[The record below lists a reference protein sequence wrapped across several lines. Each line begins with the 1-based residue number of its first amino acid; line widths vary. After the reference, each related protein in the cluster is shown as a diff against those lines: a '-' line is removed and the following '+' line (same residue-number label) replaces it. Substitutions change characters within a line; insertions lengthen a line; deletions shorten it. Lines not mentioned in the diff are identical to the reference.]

1 MAKINSEDLA
11 PLRVIRP
18 DQKPGSGYVCL
29 EVAEGCLS
37 ASSGNMQESLRLRLA
52 TEGED
57 RWQATIP
64 PVFLELLALCGEEV
78 ELEPREAGVELKSG
92 SFSASLVGVSSEEY
106 DFSYQE
112 VQGPSLEIEA
122 EELRKALET
131 VLFAA
136 GNTGLNPAYGAV
148 LLSDHAVA
156 TNGYQA
162 AFYRLSK
169 ELPGITLPLQ
179 SAKNLLRLLGEGGVT
194 VTWNEHAVQF
204 ENGGLTYQSSR
215 FHLPFPDWKR
225 ILPQELRTDLVL
237 DKKKTLEGLRAL
249 RGLGAENVKVS
260 VSAGQAV
267 LEAEGPDSSGQ
278 ISVPVEGQSEK
289 AWVVAQKYL
298 YDTLS
303 AVAEKAQVQLGE
315 RTLSLREGAYQ
326 AVVALVKKD

>member
-29 EVAEGCLS
+29 EVAEGYLT
-37 ASSGNMQESLRLRLA
+37 ASSGNTQQSLRLRLA
-52 TEGED
+52 VESEGCW
-57 RWQATIP
+57 RATLP
-64 PVFLELLALCGEEV
+64 PIFLEVLSLCGEEV
-78 ELEPREAGVELKSG
+78 ELEPQESGVKLKSG
-92 SFSASLVGVSSEEY
+92 GFSAYLVGVPGEEC

-112 VQGPSLEIEA
+112 VQGPSLKIEA
-122 EELRKALET
+122 DELKKALET

-148 LLSDHAVA
+148 LLAEYAVA

-162 AFYRLSK
+162 AFYRLSG
-169 ELPGITLPLQ
+169 ELPGVTLPVE
-179 SAKNLLRLLGEGGVT
+179 SAKNLVRLLGEGQVR

-225 ILPQELRTDLVL
+225 ILPQELRADLVL

-249 RGLGAENVKVS
+249 KGLGAENVKVS
-260 VSAGQAV
+260 VSGSQAV
-267 LEAEGPDSSGQ
+267 LEAEGDDGKGQ

-289 AWVVAQKYL
+289 AWVIAQEYL
-298 YDTLS
+298 YKALS
-303 AVAEKAQVQLGE
+303 AVEEKAQVQLGE
-315 RTLSLREGAYQ
+315 RTLSLRDGPYQ
-326 AVVALVKKD
+326 SVVALVKKD

>member
-1 MAKINSEDLA
+1 MVTINSKDLA
-11 PLRVIRP
+11 PLGLIRP
-18 DQKPGSGYVCL
+18 DQKVGSGYVHL

-37 ASSGNMQESLRLRLA
+37 ASSSNTQESLRLRLA
-52 TEGED
+52 VEGED
-57 RWQATIP
+57 RWQATLP

-78 ELEPREAGVELKSG
+78 QLEPREAGVELKSG

-136 GNTGLNPAYGAV
+136 GNASLNPAYGAV

-169 ELPGITLPLQ
+169 ELPGITLPQQ

-194 VTWNEHAVQF
+194 VTWNDQAVQF
-204 ENGGLTYQSSR
+204 ENGNLTYQSSR

-225 ILPQELRTDLVL
+225 ILPQEFRPDLVL
-237 DKKKTLEGLRAL
+237 DRKKTLEGLRAL
-249 RGLGAENVKVS
+249 KGLEAERVRVS
-260 VSAGQAV
+260 VDGDQAV
-267 LEAEGPDSSGQ
+267 LEAEGPNGSGR
-278 ISVPVEGQSEK
+278 ISVPVEGQCKK
-289 AWVVAQKYL
+289 AWVIAQKYL
-298 YDTLS
+298 YETLD
-303 AVAEKAQVQLGE
+303 AVEEKAQVQLGE
-315 RTLSLREGAYQ
+315 RTLSLWDGAYR
-326 AVVALVKKD
+326 AVVALMKDE